1 MDRIESLFGSLGVL
15 ADDMAANRVTAEL
28 AAIEMVSLLR
38 RLAVAFGRAVAG
50 AKREEV
56 TMP

>member
-56 TMP
+56 TK